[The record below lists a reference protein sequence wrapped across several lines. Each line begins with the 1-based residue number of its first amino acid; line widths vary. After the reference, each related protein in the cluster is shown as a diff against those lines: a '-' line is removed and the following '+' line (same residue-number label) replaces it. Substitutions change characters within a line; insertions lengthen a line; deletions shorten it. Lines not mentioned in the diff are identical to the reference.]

1 MSPGTGSTGKNPGD
15 GCRELTLRPR
25 VMTMNVEYR
34 KAPQP
39 APNTEEC
46 WQVIERVAE
55 SPNLKRAFR
64 LKEFLFY
71 VGRRSIKESSSDIH
85 EQEIGRMVFGRKD
98 SYDTSQDNI
107 VRVSAT
113 ELRKRVDAYF
123 ASDGE
128 HEPLI
133 FEIPRGSY
141 TPVFRLRP
149 IEPEPVV
156 EPLAQAPVPLTTSA
170 QVAAPK
176 RPFTAAAALIAL
188 VLLCLG
194 LAAASLTLWQNNL
207 RLLKSAHA
215 WRGQPALSA
224 LWPQFFTGPRQ
235 TDIVL
240 GDTSFSFAQE
250 LLRRNYSLT
259 EYLNRTYMDALQ
271 KSSGG
276 ADERFLGSFASG
288 NSGSLGDFRVAQRIE
303 SLDYDSKRV
312 LLGYAGDYS
321 ATSLMRNNVIL
332 VGSQRS
338 NPWVELFA
346 DQRNFRILYDAAA
359 GHTYVLNA
367 HPIGN
372 EQPSYAFSKQEHATL
387 GYGVVS
393 YLPTP
398 DHKGQ
403 ALIVEGTDSQ
413 ATNVAGDFVTSEDS
427 LSALFKH
434 LPAAK
439 LPYFEVLL
447 RTKRVSGTPLQAEV
461 IAYRTF

>member
-1 MSPGTGSTGKNPGD
+1 
-15 GCRELTLRPR
+15 
-25 VMTMNVEYR
+25 
-34 KAPQP
+34 
-39 APNTEEC
+39 
-46 WQVIERVAE
+46 
-55 SPNLKRAFR
+55 
-64 LKEFLFY
+64 
-71 VGRRSIKESSSDIH
+71 
-85 EQEIGRMVFGRKD
+85 
-98 SYDTSQDNI
+98 
-107 VRVSAT
+107 
-113 ELRKRVDAYF
+113 
-123 ASDGE
+123 
-128 HEPLI
+128 
-133 FEIPRGSY
+133 
-141 TPVFRLRP
+141 
-149 IEPEPVV
+149 
-156 EPLAQAPVPLTTSA
+156 
-170 QVAAPK
+170 
-176 RPFTAAAALIAL
+176 
-188 VLLCLG
+188 
-194 LAAASLTLWQNNL
+194 
-207 RLLKSAHA
+207 
-215 WRGQPALSA
+215 
-224 LWPQFFTGPRQ
+224 
-235 TDIVL
+235 
-240 GDTSFSFAQE
+240 
-250 LLRRNYSLT
+250 
-259 EYLNRTYMDALQ
+259 
-271 KSSGG
+271 
-276 ADERFLGSFASG
+276 
-288 NSGSLGDFRVAQRIE
+288 
-303 SLDYDSKRV
+303 
-312 LLGYAGDYS
+312 
-321 ATSLMRNNVIL
+321 